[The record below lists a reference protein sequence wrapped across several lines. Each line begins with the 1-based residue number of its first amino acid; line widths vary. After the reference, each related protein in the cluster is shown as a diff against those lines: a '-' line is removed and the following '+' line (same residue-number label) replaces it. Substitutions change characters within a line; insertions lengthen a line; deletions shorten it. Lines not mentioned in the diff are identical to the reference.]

1 MTLLYYARVW
11 SKDRDN
17 NRKTSM
23 MSFRRPVNSTTLNLA
38 EVSSLPRVHGH
49 WRRVRGMESVIT
61 RQALLRPIRAQNLTI
76 LSIAIP
82 EKLKGGVKF

>member
-1 MTLLYYARVW
+1 
-11 SKDRDN
+11 
-17 NRKTSM
+17 M

-61 RQALLRPIRAQNLTI
+61 RQALLRPIHAHNLTI
-76 LSIAIP
+76 LSLAIP
-82 EKLKGGVKF
+82 EKFKNSKMDHVTLVTSRDGWSSEG